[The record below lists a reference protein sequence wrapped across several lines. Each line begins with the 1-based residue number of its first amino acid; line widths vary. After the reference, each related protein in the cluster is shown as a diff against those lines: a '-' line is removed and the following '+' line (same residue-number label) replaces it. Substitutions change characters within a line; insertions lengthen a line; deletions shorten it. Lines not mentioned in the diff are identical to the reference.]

1 MPSHQVMCRF
11 DETEFDVVYEIPLG
25 RQGKPD
31 EYAEFIL
38 FLAAGATYM
47 TGQTVIVDGGMMT

>member
-1 MPSHQVMCRF
+1 MCRF